1 MHHND
6 ISQHDDW
13 AAQQNWLDG
22 TNTHHITHSW
32 TDLRVGSGIWIGL
45 DMFYFYLVLWFCLGT
60 APVLPLLSTR
70 MYYVLLIW
78 LCCFAAMLVTVT
90 FCAQDKSFSWKNRL
104 EEFRLSCKTRFCASV
119 SVCTEFTQ
127 VRLFEHAYLQPC
139 IFVSPPRSVHALQV
153 GHSGQCCWCK
163 AGQLCCAACTSGMHL
178 EFLCRAGSWLSPLP
192 FVGHTCQQNRLAAE
206 GIKAARKVMLCEVM
220 IISVCLFVT
229 WILISWAALPENSF
243 SSYWCFATYF
253 FFLKKWRAQCDGGQN
268 VSRFLF
274 CQLLLPLFCIFL
286 SKHKK
291 TTRFILGDGLIRL
304 SWWCF
309 YTLIG
314 PPNKIIWSDGTKEEV
329 DHPWSEVCWWRC
341 VPAGTGRLVRVEGK
355 LNGAKYENSQQ
366 HNVQCVSRQ
375 I

>member
-1 MHHND
+1 
-6 ISQHDDW
+6 
-13 AAQQNWLDG
+13 
-22 TNTHHITHSW
+22 
-32 TDLRVGSGIWIGL
+32 
-45 DMFYFYLVLWFCLGT
+45 
-60 APVLPLLSTR
+60 
-70 MYYVLLIW
+70 
-78 LCCFAAMLVTVT
+78 MLVTVT

-163 AGQLCCAACTSGMHL
+163 AGQLCCAVCTSGMHL

-229 WILISWAALPENSF
+229 WILISWAAPPENSF

-253 FFLKKWRAQCDGGQN
+253 FF
-268 VSRFLF
+268 FF
-274 CQLLLPLFCIFL
+274 FF
-286 SKHKK
+286 
-291 TTRFILGDGLIRL
+291 
-304 SWWCF
+304 
-309 YTLIG
+309 
-314 PPNKIIWSDGTKEEV
+314 
-329 DHPWSEVCWWRC
+329 
-341 VPAGTGRLVRVEGK
+341 
-355 LNGAKYENSQQ
+355 
-366 HNVQCVSRQ
+366 
-375 I
+375 